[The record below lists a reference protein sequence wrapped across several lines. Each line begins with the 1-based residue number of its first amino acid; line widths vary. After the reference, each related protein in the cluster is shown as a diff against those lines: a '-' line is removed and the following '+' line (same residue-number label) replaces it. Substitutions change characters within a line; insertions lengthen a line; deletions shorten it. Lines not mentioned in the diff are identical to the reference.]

1 MLEFKVIG
9 DLKPNLRIIELI
21 KKFTYKTKKEKFKNI
36 ELDYDVLS
44 IKKWN
49 QINVQMN
56 F

>member
-1 MLEFKVIG
+1 MENNNI
-9 DLKPNLRIIELI
+9 DI
-21 KKFTYKTKKEKFKNI
+21 KFYKEINKEKLKNI

-49 QINVQMN
+49 QINIQTK